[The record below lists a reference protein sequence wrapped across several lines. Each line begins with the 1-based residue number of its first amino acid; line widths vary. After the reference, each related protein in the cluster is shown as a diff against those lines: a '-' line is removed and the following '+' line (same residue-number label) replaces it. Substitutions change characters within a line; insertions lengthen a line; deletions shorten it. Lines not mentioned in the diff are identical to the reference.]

1 MGLIE
6 ALVPCLTVI
15 ARVPQTQA
23 GKAEGIGASFLGAPA
38 PGWFG
43 PVMLVGPSGG
53 LADDGASGWPV
64 IGWGASHFRRPR
76 CWRKWF
82 QSTRLETR
90 TKESN
95 MCASIAGGK
104 NPIKMRSESKRRWD
118 HFLKSVHHRPIW
130 IIYMIDLSVSIPV
143 GTRKMVNYA

>member
-118 HFLKSVHHRPIW
+118 HFL
-130 IIYMIDLSVSIPV
+130 
-143 GTRKMVNYA
+143 

>member
-104 NPIKMRSESKRRWD
+104 NPIKMRSESKRRWES
-118 HFLKSVHHRPIW
+118 LKPEAPSTDLEYFI
-130 IIYMIDLSVSIPV
+130 MIDLSMSIFV